1 MSSPTNQSELA
12 PYLNAI
18 YSISS
23 NTLKL
28 IRYLPGSEIL
38 LRYIKSSHQND
49 PFRTLL
55 EILLIFFVIRTWR
68 QSRTRGDVGTG
79 KNFVK
84 LTQKEIDELVL
95 EWKPEP
101 LVDPPLRSTQALS
114 RPPII
119 IGPPITKPKI
129 IYGEAAERFIQS
141 PENED
146 SIDPKDI
153 KVVLNLASVNFA
165 GLIGNE
171 QVKRKAIEQL
181 RRSGVGSCGPP
192 GFYGTFDVHMELEQD
207 IARFIGLQSSI
218 IYAQGFSTTS
228 SVIPSFSKRG
238 DIIVVDRGVNF
249 SIQKGIQISR
259 STIRWYDH
267 NDSSSLEKVL
277 EQLKLEEI
285 KFRRKLSRKF
295 IITEG
300 LFESDGQLCDLPNII
315 KLKEKYKFRLIL
327 DETWS
332 VGSIGKTGRGLTE
345 YFGVPATSVD
355 ILIGSLATSFNSG
368 GGFCAGSNEV
378 VAHQRINS
386 AALVFSAA
394 LPPLLASAASET
406 IKILS
411 EEDGEERMRRLRKN
425 ISIFRDS
432 LSSISTEGSSTPL
445 IRIPSHPDSPML
457 HFNLKSIEHDE
468 QENEKLNSSLS
479 SNWKPKSNQNQVD
492 LISKEDLSSFE
503 EQEDLLQSIVDKSIK
518 DKSILITRTKK
529 VWEQEI
535 DPMLPS
541 IRICL
546 SAELT
551 ENEVE
556 EAGMKLVEVIKEVL
570 VKPSI

>member
-1 MSSPTNQSELA
+1 MSSNSNQSELA

-18 YSISS
+18 YSISTY
-23 NTLKL
+23 TLKL

-84 LTQKEIDELVL
+84 LTQKEIDELVS
-95 EWKPEP
+95 EWKPDP

-119 IGPPITKPKI
+119 IGPPLTKAKI
-129 IYGEAAERFIQS
+129 IYGEAAERFIAN

-153 KVVLNLASVNFA
+153 KIVLNLASVNFA

-171 QVKRKAIEQL
+171 QVKRKAIDQL

-267 NDSSSLEKVL
+267 NDSNSLEKVL

-300 LFESDGQLCDLPNII
+300 LFEGDGQLCDLPNII

-411 EEDGEERMRRLRKN
+411 EEDGEERMKRLRRN
-425 ISIFRDS
+425 ISILRNS
-432 LSSISTEGSSTPL
+432 LSEISTDGTDDQL
-445 IRIPSHPDSPML
+445 IKIPSNPDSPML
-457 HFNLKSIEHDE
+457 HLNLKSIDRNSEETH
-468 QENEKLNSSLS
+468 QNLNSSL
-479 SNWKPKSNQNQVD
+479 NETWKSKSNGMTN
-492 LISKEDLSSFE
+492 LISNDLSSFE
-503 EQEDLLQSIVDKSIK
+503 EQEDLLQTIVDKSIHE
-518 DKSILITRTKK
+518 KSLLITRTKK

-546 SAELT
+546 SAELN
-551 ENEVE
+551 ENEVKD
-556 EAGMKLVEVIKEVL
+556 AGEKLVEVIKEVL
-570 VKPSI
+570 VKPLI

>member
-1 MSSPTNQSELA
+1 MTNTNQSELA

-18 YSISS
+18 YSIST

-28 IRYLPGSEIL
+28 IRYIPGSEIL

-129 IYGEAAERFIQS
+129 IYGEAAERFIAS

-267 NDSSSLEKVL
+267 NDSNSLEKVL
-277 EQLKLEEI
+277 EQLKFEEI

-411 EEDGEERMRRLRKN
+411 EEDGEERMRRLRRN
-425 ISIFRDS
+425 ISILRDS
-432 LSSISTEGSSTPL
+432 LSSISTEGSSTQL

-457 HFNLKSIEHDE
+457 HINLKSIDPS
-468 QENEKLNSSLS
+468 LNSSTEAWKTEMTLS
-479 SNWKPKSNQNQVD
+479 
-492 LISKEDLSSFE
+492 DLSSFE
-503 EQEDLLQSIVDKSIK
+503 EQEDLLQTIVDKSIHEK
-518 DKSILITRTKK
+518 ALLITRTKK

-546 SAELT
+546 SAEL
-551 ENEVE
+551 EESEVI
-556 EAGMKLVEVIKEVL
+556 EAGQKLIEVIKEVL
-570 VKPSI
+570 VKPSV